1 MFVEG
6 VLVVD
11 SLDIYAI
18 APGGNVPY
26 VVTLTTIVADG
37 AITIDLVR
45 NRGNPQLNGIEVLDD
60 GEPVTAPAVAPVAS
74 PPNAAPVPSGDTFQD
89 ILINCGGT

>member
-26 VVTLTTIVADG
+26 IVTLTTIVADG

-45 NRGNPQLNGIEVLDD
+45 NRGNPQINGIEVLDD
-60 GEPVTAPAVAPVAS
+60 GEPITAPAAS
-74 PPNAAPVPSGDTFQD
+74 PPNAAPVPSSDTFQD

>member
-60 GEPVTAPAVAPVAS
+60 GEPITAPAAS